1 MKIAFIGGGSVQWTT
16 MLLTDMV
23 LNETLDGAELV
34 LHDIDTDAL
43 ALLAR
48 ASQRIV
54 EQAHSR
60 IRITATADREDA
72 LRGARFVILCVAIG
86 GLRAVHND
94 LAIPERYGISQP
106 VGDTSG
112 PGGLARGL
120 RHIPFAVQV
129 AREMERLCPGAWLLN
144 LTNPMTTICRGVTRA
159 TAIRTVGLCHEVD
172 LFRRHRLAPLLNVP
186 ADAITVEVAGINHLP
201 AILRF
206 SLGNEDGASKL
217 RAWLSDHTPFE
228 FVNDHVPEPHRD
240 VFRDRLAV
248 KLSLFDQLGV
258 LFGAGDRHLAEFFPG
273 FLSEASGR
281 GTRYGVLHTT
291 VEHRAENA
299 RVRRARLD
307 ALVQG
312 EPAELVHSDETLAPV
327 MAALAGGPTG
337 RFIINM
343 PNVGQIDDLP
353 RNVVVESAAEVD
365 ALGVRPI
372 AVGALPHPLYAA
384 LAPHVAWQELVVEAA
399 LSGHRAPARAAMAID
414 PVVHDPAIVDPLLDE
429 LLAANA
435 NFVGPKF
442 TGDRRGVSLLSVRPG
457 SPLILF
463 DL

>member
-23 LNETLDGAELV
+23 LNHTLDGAELV
-34 LHDIDTDAL
+34 LHDIDADAL
-43 ALLAR
+43 TLATR
-48 ASQRIV
+48 ASQRIIQ
-54 EQAHSR
+54 EAQSR
-60 IRITATADREDA
+60 IRIRATPDREDA
-72 LRGARFVILCVAIG
+72 LLGARFVILCVAIG
-86 GLRAVHND
+86 GLRAVRND
-94 LAIPERYGISQP
+94 LAIPERYGIYQP

-112 PGGLARGL
+112 PGGLARAL

-129 AREMERLCPGAWLLN
+129 AREMERLCRDAWLLN

-172 LFRRHRLAPLLNVP
+172 LFRRHRLAPLLKVP
-186 ADAITVEVAGINHLP
+186 ADTITVEVAGINHLP
-201 AILRF
+201 AIVRF
-206 SLGNEDGASKL
+206 RVGDADGASRL

-228 FVNDHVPEPHRD
+228 LVNDHVPEPHRD
-240 VFRDRLAV
+240 VFLDRLAV

-258 LFGAGDRHLAEFFPG
+258 LFGAGDRHLAEFFPS

-281 GTRYGVLHTT
+281 GTRYGVLLTT
-291 VEHRAENA
+291 VEHRTENA
-299 RVRRARLD
+299 RARRARLD

-312 EPAELVHSDETLAPV
+312 GPVELVHSDETLAPV
-327 MAALAGGPTG
+327 VAALAGGPTG
-337 RFIINM
+337 RFIVNA
-343 PNVGQIDDLP
+343 PNVGQIDALP
-353 RNVVVESAAEVD
+353 RDVVVESAAEVD

-372 AVGALPHPLYAA
+372 AVGALPQPLYAA

-399 LSGHRAPARAAMAID
+399 LTGRREPARAAMAID

-435 NFVGPKF
+435 AFVE
-442 TGDRRGVSLLSVRPG
+442 TTVGDAGWRTAAGRT
-457 SPLILF
+457 
-463 DL
+463 

>member
-23 LNETLDGAELV
+23 LNETLDGAELA

-43 ALLAR
+43 ALATR
-48 ASQRIV
+48 ASERIV
-54 EQAHSR
+54 EQAQSQ
-60 IRITATADREDA
+60 IRITATADRENA
-72 LRGARFVILCVAIG
+72 LRDARFVILCVAIG
-86 GLRAVHND
+86 GLGAVRND
-94 LAIPERYGISQP
+94 LAIPERYGIYQP

-129 AREMERLCPGAWLLN
+129 AREMERLCPNAWLLN

-172 LFRRHRLAPLLNVP
+172 LFRRHRLAPLFKVP
-186 ADAITVEVAGINHLP
+186 AEVVTVEVAGINHLP
-201 AILRF
+201 AIVRF
-206 SLGNEDGASKL
+206 SVGNEDGASRL
-217 RAWLSDHTPFE
+217 RAWLREHPPSE
-228 FVNDHVPEPHRD
+228 FVNDHVPDPSRD

-248 KLSLFDQLGV
+248 KLSLFDRLGV
-258 LFGAGDRHLAEFFPG
+258 LFGAGDRHLAEFFPS

-281 GTRYGVLHTT
+281 GARYGVLCTT

-299 RVRRARLD
+299 RVRRARLE
-307 ALVQG
+307 ALAQG
-312 EPAELVHSDETLAPV
+312 GPVELVHSDETLAPV

-337 RFIINM
+337 RFVVNM
-343 PNVGQIDDLP
+343 PNVAQIDDLP
-353 RNVVVESAAEVD
+353 RHVVVESSAQVD

-372 AVGALPHPLYAA
+372 AVGVLPHPLYAA

-399 LSGHRAPARAAMAID
+399 LTGRREPARAAMAID
-414 PVVHDPAIVDPLLDE
+414 PVVHDPAIVDPLLDA
-429 LLAANA
+429 LVAANA
-435 NFVGPKF
+435 PFVESAVGGP
-442 TGDRRGVSLLSVRPG
+442 GRRTAAGRT
-457 SPLILF
+457 
-463 DL
+463 

>member
-34 LHDIDTDAL
+34 LHDIDADAL
-43 ALLAR
+43 ALVTR

-60 IRITATADREDA
+60 IQITATADREDA

-86 GLRAVHND
+86 GLRAVRHD
-94 LAIPERYGISQP
+94 LAIPERYGVCQP

-129 AREMERLCPGAWLLN
+129 ARDVERLCPEAWLLN
-144 LTNPMTTICRGVTRA
+144 LTNPMTTICRSVTRSSG
-159 TAIRTVGLCHEVD
+159 IRTVGLCHEVD

-186 ADAITVEVAGINHLP
+186 AESITVAVAGINHLP

-206 SLGNEDGASKL
+206 SVGGEDGAPKL
-217 RAWLSDHTPFE
+217 RTWLREHSPFE
-228 FVNDHVPEPHRD
+228 FVNDHVPEAHRD

-248 KLSLFDQLGV
+248 KLSLFDRLSV

-273 FLSEASGR
+273 FLSVASGR
-281 GTRYGVLHTT
+281 GARYGVLPTT

-299 RVRRARLD
+299 RVRRERIEAFVKNGD
-307 ALVQG
+307 
-312 EPAELVHSDETLAPV
+312 PAPLVHSDETLAPV
-327 MAALAGGPTG
+327 MAALAGGPAG
-337 RFIINM
+337 RFVVNV
-343 PNVGQIDDLP
+343 PNRGQISNLP
-353 RNVVVESAAEVD
+353 PDVVVECVGEVD

-372 AVGALPHPLYAA
+372 AVGALPNPLYAGV
-384 LAPHVAWQELVVEAA
+384 APHVAWQELVVEAA
-399 LSGHRAPARAAMAID
+399 VTGRREAARAAMAID
-414 PVVHDPAIVDPLLDE
+414 PVVDPAAVDPMLDE

-435 NFVGPKF
+435 EFA
-442 TGDRRGVSLLSVRPG
+442 TTERPG
-457 SPLILF
+457 GRPAAVSSPSAW
-463 DL
+463 

>member
-23 LNETLDGAELV
+23 LNNTLDGAELA

-43 ALLAR
+43 ALATR

-54 EQAHSR
+54 EQAQSR
-60 IRITATADREDA
+60 IRIRATPDREDA
-72 LRGARFVILCVAIG
+72 LHGARFVILCVAIG
-86 GLRAVHND
+86 GLRAVRND
-94 LAIPERYGISQP
+94 LAIPERYGICQP

-120 RHIPFAVQV
+120 RHIPFAVNV
-129 AREMERLCPGAWLLN
+129 AREMERLCPDAWLLN

-186 ADAITVEVAGINHLP
+186 ADTITVEVAGINHLP
-201 AILRF
+201 AIVRF
-206 SLGNEDGASKL
+206 SVGDADGASRL
-217 RAWLSDHTPFE
+217 RAWLRDHTPFE

-248 KLSLFDQLGV
+248 KLLLFDQLGV
-258 LFGAGDRHLAEFFPG
+258 LFGAGDRHLAEFFPS

-281 GTRYGVLHTT
+281 GTRYGVLLTT

-312 EPAELVHSDETLAPV
+312 GPVELVHSDETLAPV
-327 MAALAGGPTG
+327 VAALAGGPTG
-337 RFIINM
+337 RFIVNM
-343 PNVGQIDDLP
+343 PNVGQIDALP
-353 RNVVVESAAEVD
+353 RDVVVESAAEVD

-372 AVGALPHPLYAA
+372 AVGALPQPLYAA

-399 LSGHRAPARAAMAID
+399 LTGRREPARAAMAID

-435 NFVGPKF
+435 PFIESAVGDA
-442 TGDRRGVSLLSVRPG
+442 GRRTAAGR
-457 SPLILF
+457 I
-463 DL
+463 

>member
-1 MKIAFIGGGSVQWTT
+1 MSVKIAFIGGGSVQWTT

-23 LNETLDGAELV
+23 LNQALDGTELA
-34 LHDIDTDAL
+34 LHDIDADAL
-43 ALLAR
+43 ALSTR

-54 EQAHSR
+54 EQARSR
-60 IRITATADREDA
+60 IRVSATTEREDA
-72 LRGARFVILCVAIG
+72 LRGAGFVILCVAIG
-86 GLRAVHND
+86 GLRAVRHD
-94 LAIPERYGISQP
+94 LAIPERYRICQP

-129 AREMERLCPGAWLLN
+129 AREMERLCPHAWLLN
-144 LTNPMTTICRGVTRA
+144 LTNPMATICRGVTRA

-172 LFRRHRLAPLLNVP
+172 LFRRHRLASLFKVP

-201 AILRF
+201 AIVRF
-206 SLGNEDGASKL
+206 RIGDADGASKL
-217 RAWLSDHTPFE
+217 RAWLSEHTPFE

-248 KLSLFDQLGV
+248 KLTLFDQLGV
-258 LFGAGDRHLAEFFPG
+258 LFGAGDRHLAEFFPS

-281 GTRYGVLHTT
+281 GTRYGVLLTT
-291 VEHRAENA
+291 VEHRSENA

-307 ALVQG
+307 ALVKG
-312 EPAELVHSDETLAPV
+312 GSVELVHSDETLAPV
-327 MAALAGGPTG
+327 VAALAGGPTG
-337 RFIINM
+337 RFIVNM
-343 PNVGQIDDLP
+343 PNTGQIDGLP
-353 RNVVVESAAEVD
+353 RDAVVESAAEVD

-399 LSGHRAPARAAMAID
+399 LTGRREPARAAMAID

-435 NFVGPKF
+435 PFVESTPGEAGRPAEA
-442 TGDRRGVSLLSVRPG
+442 VRT
-457 SPLILF
+457 
-463 DL
+463 

>member
-23 LNETLDGAELV
+23 LNETLDGAALM

-43 ALLAR
+43 ALLTR

-54 EQAHSR
+54 EQAQSR
-60 IRITATADREDA
+60 IRITATTDREEA

-86 GLRAVHND
+86 GLRAVRND
-94 LAIPERYGISQP
+94 LAVPARYGIPQP

-129 AREMERLCPGAWLLN
+129 AREMERLCPEAWLLN

-172 LFRRHRLAPLLNVP
+172 LFRRHRLAPLLKVP
-186 ADAITVEVAGINHLP
+186 ADTITVEVAGINHLP

-206 SLGNEDGASKL
+206 SVGGEDGVPKL
-217 RAWLSDHTPFE
+217 RAWLNGHTPFE

-248 KLSLFDQLGV
+248 KLSLFEQLGV
-258 LFGAGDRHLAEFFPG
+258 LFGAGDRHLAEFFPS

-281 GTRYGVLHTT
+281 GARYGVLMTT

-299 RVRRARLD
+299 RARRARLD

-312 EPAELVHSDETLAPV
+312 GRADLVHSDETLAPV
-327 MAALAGGPTG
+327 VAALAGGPTG
-337 RFIINM
+337 RFIVNM
-343 PNVGQIDDLP
+343 PNAGQIDELP
-353 RNVVVESAAEVD
+353 RHVVVESAAEVD

-372 AVGALPHPLYAA
+372 AAGPLPLPLYAA

-399 LSGHRAPARAAMAID
+399 LTARREPARAAMAID
-414 PVVHDPAIVDPLLDE
+414 PVVHDPAVVDPLLDE
-429 LLAANA
+429 LLTANA
-435 NFVGPKF
+435 DFVEPKVS
-442 TGDRRGVSLLSVRPG
+442 GGRHGVPLSPVRPG
-457 SPLILF
+457 S
-463 DL
+463 